1 MFSLFYLAQYSA
13 LYLADAFGCYTK
25 HCSYLDISAWLRAVK
40 PVASYYYAAFSLVK
54 PGEDSSK
61 QASGLRTAVRN
72 VQDGIS
78 VVQVAEGSMTEIH
91 SMLNRMRDLAV
102 QAANTGA
109 NDATAVTA
117 AQAELDALVLEIGH
131 IASETEFAGVKL
143 LDGSYT
149 AKTFQVGAASGD
161 TVAVTINDMDATAL
175 TVNALTLNNAA
186 SAITDIDA
194 AIAAVSAE
202 RGSLGALQ
210 NRFES
215 MINNLQV
222 SVENLTASESRIRD
236 ADMASEMITFTRNQ
250 ILQQAGMAMLAKA
263 HSGPQSVLKLLQ

>member
-1 MFSLFYLAQYSA
+1 MRINNNIAAYNAYRNVTGTNSAMSKSLEKLSSGNRINRA
-13 LYLADAFGCYTK
+13 ADDAAG
-25 HCSYLDISAWLRAVK
+25 LVISQKLRA
-40 PVASYYYAAFSLVK
+40 
-54 PGEDSSK
+54 

-161 TVAVTINDMDATAL
+161 MDATAL

-250 ILQQAGMAMLAKA
+250 ILQQAGMAMLAQA
-263 HSGPQSVLKLLQ
+263 NSVPQSVLKLLQ

>member
-1 MFSLFYLAQYSA
+1 MRINNNIAAYNAYRNVTGTNSAMSKSLEKLSSGNRINRA
-13 LYLADAFGCYTK
+13 ADDAAG
-25 HCSYLDISAWLRAVK
+25 LVISQKLRAQ
-40 PVASYYYAAFSLVK
+40 S
-54 PGEDSSK
+54 
-61 QASGLRTAVRN
+61 SGLRTAIRN

-117 AQAELDALVLEIGH
+117 AQAELDALVLEIDH

-161 TVAVTINDMDATAL
+161 TVAVTISDMDATSL
-175 TVNALTLNNAA
+175 TVNSLTLNNAA
-186 SAITDIDA
+186 TAITDIDA

-250 ILQQAGMAMLAKA
+250 ILQQAGMAMLAQA
-263 HSGPQSVLKLLQ
+263 NSVPQSVLKLLQ